1 MKQKNIFI
9 GSAVLL
15 VVVFVLAT
23 VFYKN
28 QQAAQTAKLAQQNQV
43 ALNRAHAPKFG
54 NPDAPVHIVEFFDP
68 ACGTCAQ
75 FYPMVKQLMASYP
88 GKIRVSMRYAPFHP
102 GSDQVVKVIEAARSQ
117 GQFKQT
123 VEALFGA
130 QDTWVINHTAQFD
143 RIWGPL
149 SGLGLDMERLKTD
162 MNAPAVAQLIQQD
175 LADAKTM
182 NVTMTPE
189 FFVNGQ
195 PLPNFGFDELK
206 KLVDEAVA
214 KSSSK

>member
-1 MKQKNIFI
+1 M
-9 GSAVLL
+9 
-15 VVVFVLAT
+15 
-23 VFYKN
+23 
-28 QQAAQTAKLAQQNQV
+28 
-43 ALNRAHAPKFG
+43 
-54 NPDAPVHIVEFFDP
+54 
-68 ACGTCAQ
+68 
-75 FYPMVKQLMASYP
+75 
-88 GKIRVSMRYAPFHP
+88 
-102 GSDQVVKVIEAARSQ
+102 VKVIEAARNQ
-117 GQFKQT
+117 GQFKQA
-123 VEALFGA
+123 VEALFGS
-130 QDTWVINHTAQFD
+130 QETWVINHTAQFD

-206 KLVDEAVA
+206 KLVDDAVA
-214 KSSSK
+214 KSNGK